1 MLRVPCSMKEPRL
14 QIKYI
19 KEVIPAMK
27 AKFGYKN
34 DLAVPTI
41 KKVLLNTGIGRTARD
56 EKMHQHISKDL
67 SSITG
72 QIPSLRPAR
81 KAISGFKIRAGLP
94 VGLRVTL
101 HGRRMWEF
109 IDRLISLSLPR
120 VRDFRGI
127 SSKSFDG
134 KGNVSIGLKEHIVFP
149 EIEAENV
156 KDIFGLEVNVV
167 TSAKTD
173 EEGKEL
179 LKLLGF
185 PIREKNS
192 HA

>member
-1 MLRVPCSMKEPRL
+1 MVKSNNRPRL

-34 DLAVPTI
+34 DLAVPI
-41 KKVLLNTGIGRTARD
+41 IEKVLVNTGIGRAVKD
-56 EKMHQHISKDL
+56 EKLRQHISQDL
-67 SSITG
+67 SLITG
-72 QIPSLRPAR
+72 QKPSIRLTR
-81 KAISGFKIRAGLP
+81 KAISGFKTRAGMP
-94 VGLRVTL
+94 VGLKATL
-101 HGRRMWEF
+101 RGRRMWEF
-109 IDRLISLSLPR
+109 IDRLISLALPR

-127 SSKSFDG
+127 PAKSFDG
-134 KGNVSIGLKEHIVFP
+134 QGNLSIGLKEHIVFP
-149 EIEAENV
+149 EIEAESV
-156 KDIFGLEVNVV
+156 KDIFGLEVNIV

-185 PIREKNS
+185 PIREK
-192 HA
+192 

>member
-1 MLRVPCSMKEPRL
+1 MKKPNSQPRL
-14 QIKYI
+14 QIKYT

-34 DLAVPTI
+34 DLAVPAI
-41 KKVLLNTGIGRTARD
+41 EKVLVNTGIGKTVRD
-56 EKMHQHISKDL
+56 EKMRQHINKDL
-67 SSITG
+67 SLITG
-72 QIPSLRPAR
+72 QAPSSRPAR

-109 IDRLISLSLPR
+109 IDRLISLALPR

-134 KGNVSIGLKEHIVFP
+134 KGNISIGLKEHIVFP
-149 EIEAENV
+149 EIEAESV

-173 EEGKEL
+173 EEGKKL

-185 PIREKNS
+185 PIREK
-192 HA
+192 